1 MRNSAP
7 TPLLRTSAFKQQLRD
22 FDDFG
27 KPTEIFSRRFGG
39 SVVPY
44 FVNEFWTAKQRAANS
59 LHEVSYRACFK
70 PQLPRFFIERLTEPG
85 GRVYDPFMGRG
96 TTLIEAAL
104 LDRVPLGC
112 DVNPLSRLL
121 CEPRFSPS
129 TLAAVDTRFSDIPTS
144 PAGPVRQDLL
154 AFYHKDTLDEISALR
169 EYLIDRRSSG
179 MFDSIDGWI
188 QMVATTRLTGH
199 SKGFFSVY
207 TLPPNQAVSV
217 ESQLRINERRKQI
230 PPRRDVREVVLRK
243 TRTLLAKTSPL
254 IDTSIFDRGQ
264 EAVVLTGS
272 ADRTPGIESG
282 SVQLVVTSPPFLDVV
297 NYKQDNWLRCWF
309 NDVDSEAVE
318 IWHYKKPEEWQAAM
332 TEVFKELH
340 RVLGNSGFVAFEV
353 GEVRNCSIQLED
365 LVVPAGI
372 RAGLRAEAIVIND
385 QTFTKTSNCW
395 GIDNLKKGT
404 NTNRIVLFS
413 RPSDSPETGP
423 PRTRVTNPRPR

>member
-1 MRNSAP
+1 MP
-7 TPLLRTSAFKQQLRD
+7 PVRTSAFKQQLQD
-22 FDDFG
+22 FDHFG
-27 KPTEIFSRRFGG
+27 KPTEIFSRRFEG

-44 FVNEFWTAKQRAANS
+44 FVNEFWTAKQRAADS

-70 PQLPRFFIERLTEPG
+70 PQLPRFFVQRLTGP
-85 GRVYDPFMGRG
+85 RDKVYDPFMGRG

-121 CEPRFSPS
+121 CEPRFSPP
-129 TLAAVDTRFSDIPTS
+129 TLAAVDTRFSSIPTS

-169 EYLIDRRSSG
+169 EYLMNRRSTG
-179 MFDSIDGWI
+179 KFDSIDGWI

-207 TLPPNQAVSV
+207 TLPPNQAVSI

-230 PPRRDVREVVLRK
+230 PPRRVVREIVLRK
-243 TRTLLAKTSPL
+243 THTLLAKTSPPSE
-254 IDTSIFDRGQ
+254 TSIFDRGQ
-264 EAVVLTGS
+264 EAVLLTGS
-272 ADRTPGIESG
+272 AGRTPRIESG

-297 NYKQDNWLRCWF
+297 NYKRDNWLRCWF

-318 IWHYKKPEEWQAAM
+318 VWHYKKPEEWQAAM

-340 RVLGNSGFVAFEV
+340 RVLRNSGFVAFEV
-353 GEVRNCSIQLED
+353 GEVRNGSLQLED

-372 RAGLRAEAIVIND
+372 RAGLCPEAIVIND
-385 QTFTKTSNCW
+385 QKFTKTSNCW
-395 GIDNLKKGT
+395 GIENLKKGT

-413 RPSDSPETGP
+413 RGSDLSQSGAKPSRTGHQP
-423 PRTRVTNPRPR
+423 GE